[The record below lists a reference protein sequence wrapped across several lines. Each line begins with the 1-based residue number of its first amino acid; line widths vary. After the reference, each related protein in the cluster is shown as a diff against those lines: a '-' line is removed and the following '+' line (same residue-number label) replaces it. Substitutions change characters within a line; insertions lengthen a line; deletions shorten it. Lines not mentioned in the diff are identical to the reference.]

1 MNELDEIKNL
11 LNAYYEGKT
20 NTAEEKRLYKFFS
33 QTDVPQELSA
43 DKKLFLSLSS
53 LQETPEIPSGLESR
67 IASCIDGW
75 EQEEQV
81 RTERHKKMTHR
92 ILLRRCAG
100 IAAGLFLV
108 FSVGTYLYHH
118 SQLRPLSEDT
128 CASPEE
134 AYAEAQKALLL
145 FSHSL
150 NKGLAQMEKAEE
162 ATVKVKKVV
171 EKHVNNFNNQE
182 K

>member
-67 IASCIDGW
+67 IASCVDGW
-75 EQEEQV
+75 EQEEQI
-81 RTERHKKMTHR
+81 R
-92 ILLRRCAG
+92 A
-100 IAAGLFLV
+100 FL
-108 FSVGTYLYHH
+108 
-118 SQLRPLSEDT
+118 
-128 CASPEE
+128 
-134 AYAEAQKALLL
+134 
-145 FSHSL
+145 
-150 NKGLAQMEKAEE
+150 
-162 ATVKVKKVV
+162 
-171 EKHVNNFNNQE
+171 
-182 K
+182 